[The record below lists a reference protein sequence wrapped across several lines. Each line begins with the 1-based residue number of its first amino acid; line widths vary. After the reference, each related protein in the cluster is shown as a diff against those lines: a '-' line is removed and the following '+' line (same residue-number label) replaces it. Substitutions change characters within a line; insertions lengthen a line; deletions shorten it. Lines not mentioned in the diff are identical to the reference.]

1 MTTTARQSFRPAT
14 TILTALLLLAIT
26 LMAPAAVARSQS
38 CSGPSECCPAEP
50 ADALSTVATVQLGVL
65 LIGLYGVDEKAGTWN
80 ADFYLCETWRAT
92 PGFTPVTEIVNEVAR
107 QTEQFD
113 STELKAGRCTRT
125 RRIRSTLQS
134 TYNLRAFPFDQ
145 QILTIEF
152 SDAWFDIHEAA
163 YSNKPSVSDFD
174 EAAKAQLSSWKIE
187 GDLDFRKH
195 ARVLKEDAGNTEYD
209 YATFSL
215 PVRRHVT
222 FHLTKFFL
230 PLLVI
235 MVVAFSAFWI
245 DLSDLNSRV
254 AVGVTCLL
262 AAIAFQLAEAGNLP
276 EVEYLT
282 LADRVYAICYVS
294 LALAIVMSVY
304 GKALAQKEQLLAAA
318 RLDRRCRTWFP
329 IATGVAI
336 VLGAVRA
343 FSQ

>member
-1 MTTTARQSFRPAT
+1 MTTVLAT
-14 TILTALLLLAIT
+14 LLLLAIT
-26 LMAPAAVARSQS
+26 LVAPTAVARSQS
-38 CSGPSECCPAEP
+38 CVGPSECCPAEP
-50 ADALSTVATVQLGVL
+50 ADTLSTVATVQLGVL
-65 LIGLYGVDEKAGTWN
+65 LVGLYGVDEKAGTWN
-80 ADFYLCETWRAT
+80 ADFYLSETWRAT

-134 TYNLRAFPFDQ
+134 TYNLRAFPFDRQ
-145 QILTIEF
+145 FLTIEF
-152 SDAWFDIHEAA
+152 SDAWFDVHEAV
-163 YSNKPSVSDFD
+163 YSSKPSVSDFD
-174 EAAKAQLSSWKIE
+174 KAAKAQLSSWKIQ
-187 GDLDFRKH
+187 GDLDYGRH
-195 ARVLKEDAGNTEYD
+195 ARVLKEDSGDTEYD

-215 PVRRHVT
+215 QVRRHVT

-294 LALAIVMSVY
+294 LALAIVAAVY
-304 GKALAQKEQLLAAA
+304 GKALVQKEQLVAASK
-318 RLDRRCRTWFP
+318 LDRRCRTLFP
-329 IATGVAI
+329 IATAVAI
-336 VLGAVRA
+336 LLGAARA